1 MERVDSDP
9 SYWSATLQID
19 ALRRRELSAV
29 ELLDHAVQRIERDD
43 VYINAVVVR
52 DFERARLA
60 AHAADE
66 LLKLGN
72 HHPLLGIPMTVKESF
87 NVAGLPTTWG
97 FAPARNCVAAEDSL
111 PVQRLKAAGAI
122 VIGKTNVATALSD
135 WQSFNAAYGTTNN
148 PWDLSRTPGGSSGG
162 SAAALAA
169 GFVPLEVGSDLRG
182 SLRVPAHYCGVYGH
196 KPTHGIIPLRGHV
209 PPGAEAVA
217 MKPDLAVAG
226 PMARCPADLA
236 LAMDILA
243 GPDED
248 ESAGYSL
255 VLPAARHENLRDFRI
270 LVVTEHPL
278 VRTSSET
285 TDAVHRIADRLRRVG
300 ASVSIE
306 TARLP
311 DLTQTALT
319 YTKLFLSFAAAQ
331 WPAEVYNRCKM
342 TVAHV
347 PPEIDEPGIRRA
359 RAAVLSHRD
368 WVLTDQIRAGMR
380 KRWHEL
386 FRTFDLVLCPTMP
399 TPAFAHDHL
408 PDPSGRRIQVDGTE
422 IHYEDQDPWLTI
434 ASLSGLPSTVA
445 PIGYSASG
453 LPIGVQIIGPQME
466 DKTSIAFAGLIE
478 REFGGFCVPPVKW
491 RDVR

>member
-19 ALRRRELSAV
+19 ALRRREISAV
-29 ELLDHAVQRIERDD
+29 ELLDHAVKRIERDD
-43 VYINAVVVR
+43 VCINAVVVR
-52 DFERARLA
+52 DFEQARLA

-111 PVQRLKAAGAI
+111 PVERLKAAGAI

-182 SLRVPAHYCGVYGH
+182 SLRVPARYCGVYGH

-217 MKPDLAVAG
+217 IKPDLAVAG

-255 VLPAARHENLRDFRI
+255 VLPTARHEKLRDFRI

-285 TDAVHRIADRLRRVG
+285 ADALHGIADRLRRAG
-300 ASVSIE
+300 SSVSIE
-306 TARLP
+306 SARLP

-331 WPAEVYNRCKM
+331 WPAEAYNRCKM

-368 WVLTDQIRAGMR
+368 WILTDQIRAGLR

-453 LPIGVQIIGPQME
+453 LPIGVQIIGPPME
-466 DKTSIAFAGLIE
+466 DKTSIAFAGLLE
-478 REFGGFCVPPVKW
+478 REFGGFCVPPVKG